1 VNWHQFALASP
12 ELAAIGQKRL
22 EGPGLA
28 LVATLRTNGWP
39 RISPVEAFIVDAQ
52 LLLGMMWRSKK
63 ALDLL
68 RDPRVAV
75 HSVTCDRE
83 GAEGD
88 FKVYGRV
95 TDVADPAVRRR
106 YADGTPTSWRRR
118 LAGGPPTRT
127 TCLRWISVMPRTS
140 SLVASG
146 LPYGGLPPGASVGGR
161 SPRSSH
167 PIPACL

>member
-1 VNWHQFALASP
+1 MNWHQFALASP

-28 LVATLRTNGWP
+28 LIGTLRANGWP
-39 RISPVEAFIVDAQ
+39 RISPVETYIVDTQ

-68 RDPRVAV
+68 RDPRVVV

-83 GAEGD
+83 GTDGD

-95 TDVADPAVRRR
+95 TDVVDPATRRR
-106 YADGTPTSWRRR
+106 SADVLEAKIGWRPIEPYHLFSVDIGDAAYIVFGRERYAMRWN
-118 LAGGPPTRT
+118 PTRGFR
-127 TCLRWISVMPRTS
+127 RWALS
-140 SLVASG
+140 AG
-146 LPYGGLPPGASVGGR
+146 
-161 SPRSSH
+161 
-167 PIPACL
+167 